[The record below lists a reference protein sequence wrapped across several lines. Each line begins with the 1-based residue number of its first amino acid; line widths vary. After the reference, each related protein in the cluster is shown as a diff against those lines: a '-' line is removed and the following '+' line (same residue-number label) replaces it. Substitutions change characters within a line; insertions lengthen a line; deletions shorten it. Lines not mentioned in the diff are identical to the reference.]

1 MNNPDFNTALK
12 YWESRLEAA
21 LLMAAKN
28 VNNKT
33 VYQMCKDDAREAER
47 ALAELEKQDIGGSPN
62 PEFVL
67 KNTCG
72 VCTSSSFCTCGAGL

>member
-1 MNNPDFNTALK
+1 MNNPDLNTSVK
-12 YWESRLEAA
+12 YWQGRLQAA

-28 VNNKT
+28 VNDSS

-72 VCTSSSFCTCGAGL
+72 VCASSSICTCGAGL